1 MEYSEKEIL
10 FLRKLSKYGHGH
22 VSQTTLKQDLEE
34 EGIEPEDFN
43 KIKRKLLFSG
53 IIGIVYGNIT
63 IEKKEELESIWLN
76 SSS

>member
-22 VSQTTLKQDLEE
+22 VSQNPLKQDLEE

-63 IEKKEELESIWLN
+63 IEKKEELESVWLN
-76 SSS
+76 SNS